1 MKDFIEYLLKSI
13 VTKPEE
19 LTVEESRE
27 GTVVNIRICA
37 AEEDMG
43 IIIGKGGKTIR
54 SIRALAKC
62 KAIKENVKVYIET
75 C

>member
-1 MKDFIEYLLKSI
+1 MKEFVEYLLKSI
-13 VTKPEE
+13 VNKPEE
-19 LTVEESRE
+19 LTVEETRE
-27 GTVVNIRICA
+27 GTVVNIKVWA

-43 IIIGKGGKTIR
+43 IVIGKGGRTIR

-62 KAIKENVKVYIET
+62 KAIKEDVKVYIET

>member
-1 MKDFIEYLLKSI
+1 MKEFVEYLLKAI

-19 LTVEESRE
+19 LTVEETRE
-27 GTVVNIRICA
+27 GTVVNIKICA

-43 IIIGKGGKTIR
+43 IVIGKGGKTIR

-62 KAIKENVKVYIET
+62 KAIKESVKVYVET

>member
-1 MKDFIEYLLKSI
+1 MKDFIEFLLSQI
-13 VTKPEE
+13 VTKPTE
-19 LTVEESRE
+19 LTVEETRE
-27 GTVVNIRICA
+27 GTVINIKVCA

-54 SIRALAKC
+54 SLRALAKA

>member
-1 MKDFIEYLLKSI
+1 MKEFVEYLLKA
-13 VTKPEE
+13 VVNKPEE
-19 LTVEESRE
+19 LTVEETRE
-27 GTVVNIRICA
+27 GTVVNIKICA

-62 KAIKENVKVYIET
+62 KAIKENVKVYVET